1 MAVLIQQVLG
11 RHLDPNWRKSYR
23 LGAAVLGRAV
33 RASSAVEG
41 MNSVLRMQQAR
52 HRTLTQEMLDLKRLY
67 WNTRGFRGGKRKGR
81 SPYEHLGVTEAG
93 AGFWGL
99 LWAEMGVAG
108 AAGKPKAR
116 RTAA

>member
-1 MAVLIQQVLG
+1 MAVVVQQVLCQ
-11 RHLDPNWRKSYR
+11 HLDPNWRASYR
-23 LGAAVLGRAV
+23 LVAAVLGRAE
-33 RASSAVEG
+33 RASSAVEC
-41 MNSVLRMQQAR
+41 MNSVLRMHQSR

-67 WNTRGFRGGKRKGR
+67 WNTRAFRGGKRKGR

-99 LWAEMGVAG
+99 VGAELSVARAVG
-108 AAGKPKAR
+108 EPKAR